1 MERTTQ
7 KQHLHDM
14 VLPHASGTEPV
25 GELMGR
31 LFARSRALLAIVAL
45 SMIAA
50 TCSVS
55 TAYAVP
61 SSAGAATA
69 SIAASHGFVISAAAA
84 SSSGQCT
91 FVSAPTCQSTDPTV
105 TVSIRYHGTVSD
117 CFFTWNVDWGNGASV
132 QVNQSDPPDGIVP
145 LAKHTYQAPGV
156 YTITISG
163 AATNRCTAMGGS
175 NTFTYVPTQQSPDF
189 VCVTGPGGSCL
200 EPGDGVPVPKTWT
213 PNPPDWLTSPVT
225 GGCVLEFIPGADA
238 FDFFADLGN
247 AVQYDESNGNFFVLL
262 KGKFVDSCSE
272 LVYDLLTHK
281 PLGQIASLRQGADQP
296 ADVSLADAAAGTPTL
311 FKTVAKSQLKSI
323 EKLPLLRQRFGYA
336 VAELGSEAALTL
348 KYKTAWSSGSQK
360 SMACQL
366 KHGGYR
372 CNWRFR
378 QGGSLFVGYVLISVA
393 GQRYRL
399 ETVVQQS

>member
-1 MERTTQ
+1 
-7 KQHLHDM
+7 
-14 VLPHASGTEPV
+14 
-25 GELMGR
+25 MGK

-45 SMIAA
+45 SVIAA

-69 SIAASHGFVISAAAA
+69 SIAASHGLVASAADA

-91 FVSAPTCQSTDPTV
+91 FVSGPTCQSTNPTV
-105 TVSIRYHGTVSD
+105 TVSITYHGTVSD
-117 CFFTWNVDWGNGASV
+117 CFFAWNVDWGDGSST
-132 QVNQSDPPDGIVP
+132 QTNQSDPPDGLVP
-145 LAKHTYQAPGV
+145 LTKHTYKAPDI
-156 YTITISG
+156 YTITIAG
-163 AATNRCTAMGGS
+163 QATNRCTATGGS
-175 NTFTYVPTQQSPDF
+175 YTFTFVPAQQSPNF

-238 FDFFADLGN
+238 FDFLEDLGN

-281 PLGQIASLRQGADQP
+281 PLGQNLSRSAGLRQGGDQP
-296 ADVSLADAAAGTPTL
+296 ADVSLAVAAAGMPTL
-311 FKTVAKSQLKSI
+311 FKTVAKSQLNSI
-323 EKLPLLRQRFGYA
+323 EKLPFLRQRFGYA
-336 VAELGSEAALTL
+336 VAEFGSEAALTL
-348 KYKTAWSSGSQK
+348 KYKTAWSSGTQK
-360 SMACQL
+360 SMVCQL

-372 CNWRFR
+372 CNWRFLHS
-378 QGGSLFVGYVLISVA
+378 GSLFTGYVLISVA